1 MTPPPLVLA
10 STSRYRRSLV
20 ERLGVPFAAM
30 APDFDERAHDDAF
43 ERLGPHAFALQLA
56 RGKAASVARALVAA
70 AGTSVGASAT
80 PADDADVCP
89 RADGGRW
96 ILAADQLA
104 LLPAGADAPA
114 RLLHKPGTP
123 VAAVEQL
130 MTLAGREHRLVT
142 AIVLRGHDGT
152 EHHGV
157 DEVVLHMRAFGRAE
171 AEAYV
176 DACAPLDCAG
186 SYRVED
192 RGITLFRAIDGAD
205 PTSIMGLPLLLTAS
219 LLRRA
224 GLLPGP

>member
-20 ERLGVPFAAM
+20 ERLGVPFTAM

-70 AGTSVGASAT
+70 AGTSAGASAT
-80 PADDADVCP
+80 PVDDAGVRP
-89 RADGGRW
+89 RADGRRW

-104 LLPAGADAPA
+104 LLPASADAPA
-114 RLLHKPGTP
+114 RVLHKPGTP
-123 VAAVEQL
+123 AAAVEQL

-142 AIVLRGHDGT
+142 AIVLRDDGGT

-171 AEAYV
+171 AQAYV

-219 LLRRA
+219 LLRDA